1 MNPHMHQNVSV
12 STTEKRERL
21 AKLLS
26 RRAAQQVTVSPLS
39 HGQKALWFLYQS
51 APESAA
57 YHIAHSVRMRSIPD
71 VEALRR
77 SLQALTDRHAM
88 LRATFKRCENEVV
101 QEIPG
106 HRDVCFEIRDCTGL
120 RPEKL
125 YERVAAAYR
134 RPFDLERG
142 PVFRAE
148 LFTCAPNDHVF
159 LMTIHHIV
167 YDGWSLW
174 RNVDELRRL
183 YAAEVSGTQEPLPAV
198 TGSYPAYVRRQADML
213 AGPEGERLW
222 NFWEHEL
229 AGAAPVLDLPL
240 DRPRPL
246 VQTYNGASHRFR
258 LDAELTR
265 RLKTLAQAQGV
276 TPFMLLLASFQLLLS
291 RYSGQDQIVVGSPTA
306 GRGNGDDADVV
317 GYFVNPIVLKADLS
331 HEPSVQAFIQQV
343 RQTVLRA
350 FEHQSYPFPLLVE
363 RLQPARDASYSPLF
377 QVSFVLQKAQCGGST
392 IDLLARSEE
401 HGARYNWGGLDVEYF
416 DLPQQEGQFDLELEM
431 LEAGSVFF
439 GNLKYNTDLFEPTT
453 IERLARHFT
462 RLVESVLDAPEQSVG
477 KLELLNEEECRS
489 LLDASGAVTCE
500 SAETLPI
507 HRLFEHQVQ
516 KRPEAI
522 AVTCEGRS
530 LTYRGLNERA
540 NCLAHY
546 LKSLGVGPEVLVG
559 LWVERSLEMIVAI
572 LGILKA
578 GGAYLPLDPASPKE
592 QLAFI
597 VADSGVRVLVT
608 EEALAKDLPCS
619 QLELICID
627 ADWPAISKESCENP
641 STDLTGENLAYVIYT
656 SGSTGK
662 PKGCEISHHNVVRL
676 FTATD
681 DWYHIDHRDVWT
693 VFHSVAFDF
702 SVWEIWGALLYGGR
716 LVVVPYWISRSPG
729 EFLELLAAEQVTVLN
744 QTPSAFGQLMQA
756 EARMDSSK
764 PLALRLVIFGGEALD
779 VQSLKPWF
787 DRHGDVCPQ
796 LVNMY
801 GITETTVHVTYRP
814 LTRHDLSSN
823 RSVIGVPLPDL
834 SLYLLDRYLQP
845 VPIGVVG
852 EVYVGGA
859 GVARG
864 YRNRPELTRDRFIED
879 PFSSHPG
886 ARLYKTG
893 DLARRRV
900 DGDVEYVGRLD
911 NQVKIRGFRIELGE
925 IEAVLG
931 EHPAIE
937 RAVVTVQAEVAGD
950 KRLVA
955 YIVGRQGQKPVGGE
969 LRHFLTE
976 RLPIYMVPVAYV
988 PIAQLP
994 LTNNGKVDYRA
1005 LPAVDDGRGETGQA
1019 YIPPRDVV
1027 EQKLVRLWEGVLNFR
1042 PVGVRDNFFELGGHS
1057 LLAVHLMAEI
1067 QRDFG
1072 AQLPLATLFR
1082 NPTVEQL
1089 GALLRSET
1097 ASMAWSPLVPIQP
1110 VGAGTPFFCIA
1121 GGGGSVLYF
1130 YQLAHRLGQERPF
1143 YGLQGIGLDGECE
1156 PLDRAEA
1163 IAARY
1168 VEALQSVQPHGPYL
1182 LGGHCFGGLVAFEV
1196 AQQLQKQGETVRLV
1210 ALLDVPA
1217 PHRAPDEVRSAGDD
1231 DPLWLARLAG
1241 ILTEAS
1247 GKELGIGPAELRG
1260 LDAEAQLACFQE
1272 KMQAVGLLPP
1282 GASVAQIRGM
1292 LGVFVANSQ
1301 IRYSPSDVRPVRLA
1315 LFKAREPHPEYDFS
1329 NADDSDLST
1338 AESTLGW
1345 GQFAAGQVAVYGVPG
1360 NHITMMNEPN
1370 VQVLAESLG
1379 QRLREADTQSH
1390 QCSPTCHAKDPHL

>member
-1 MNPHMHQNVSV
+1 MSLDKHQNVSV
-12 STTEKRERL
+12 SMTEKRERL
-21 AKLLS
+21 AKLL
-26 RRAAQQVTVSPLS
+26 RRKAAQQVTVSPLS
-39 HGQKALWFLYQS
+39 HGQKALWFLHQS

-57 YHIAHSVRMRSIPD
+57 YHIAYSARICSIPD

-77 SLQALTDRHAM
+77 SLQALIDRHAM
-88 LRATFKRCENEVV
+88 LRSVFKRRDGEVV

-106 HRDVCFEIRDCTGL
+106 HREVCFEVSDWTGL
-120 RPEKL
+120 RPDELHK
-125 YERVAAAYR
+125 RVAASYR

-142 PVFRAE
+142 PVVRAE
-148 LFTCAPNDHVF
+148 LFTCTPDDHIF
-159 LMTIHHIV
+159 LMTVHHIV

-174 RNVDELRRL
+174 RNLDELRQL
-183 YAAEVSGTQEPLPAV
+183 YAAEASGTRSPLPAV
-198 TGSYPAYVRRQADML
+198 TGSYQAYVRQQAEML

-222 NFWEHEL
+222 NFWKHEL
-229 AGAAPVLDLPL
+229 AGVAPVLDLPL

-265 RLKTLAQAQGV
+265 RLKALAQAEGV

-306 GRGNGDDADVV
+306 GRGNGHDADVV

-331 HEPSVQAFIQQV
+331 DEPSVRAFLQQV

-377 QVSFVLQKAQCGGST
+377 QVSFVLQKAQCGGGT
-392 IDLLARSEE
+392 IDLLAHSEE
-401 HGARYNWGGLDVEYF
+401 HGGRYNWGGLEVEYF

-431 LEAGSVFF
+431 LEAGSVFLGSF
-439 GNLKYNTDLFEPTT
+439 KYNTDLFEAST
-453 IERLARHFT
+453 IERLARHFA
-462 RLVESVLDAPEQSVG
+462 RLVESVLDEPEQRVG
-477 KLELLNEEECRS
+477 KLKLLNEEERRS
-489 LLDASGAVTCE
+489 LLDTSGAVTCE
-500 SAETLPI
+500 HADTEPV
-507 HRLFEHQVQ
+507 HWLFEHQVQ
-516 KRPEAI
+516 KRPDAV

-530 LTYRGLNERA
+530 LTYRELNERA
-540 NCLAHY
+540 NRLAHY

-559 LWVERSLEMIVAI
+559 LWVERSLDMIVAI

-592 QLAFI
+592 RLAFI

-608 EEALAKDLPCS
+608 EEALAKDMPCIQS
-619 QLELICID
+619 VLICMD
-627 ADWPAISKESCENP
+627 ADWPDISQEISENP
-641 STDLTGENLAYVIYT
+641 SSDVTGENLAYVIYT

-662 PKGCEISHHNVVRL
+662 PKGCEITHRNVVRL

-681 DWYHIDHRDVWT
+681 GWYHFDHRDVWT

-729 EFLELLAAEQVTVLN
+729 EFLGLLSAEHVTVLN
-744 QTPSAFGQLMQA
+744 QTPSAFRQLIQA
-756 EARMDSSK
+756 EARTDSSM
-764 PLALRLVIFGGEALD
+764 PLALRLVIFGGEELD

-787 DRHGDVCPQ
+787 DRHGDVFPQ

-814 LTRHDLSSN
+814 LTRNDLSSN
-823 RSVIGVPLPDL
+823 RSVIGVPIPDL
-834 SLYLLDRYLQP
+834 SLYLLDRHLQP

-852 EVYVGGA
+852 EIYVGGA

-879 PFSSHPG
+879 PFSGHPG
-886 ARLYKTG
+886 ARLYKSG
-893 DLARRRV
+893 DLARRRI
-900 DGDVEYVGRLD
+900 DGDVEYVGRID

-931 EHPAIE
+931 EHPAVE
-937 RAVVTVQAEVAGD
+937 RAVVTIQWEVAGD

-955 YIVGRQGQKPVGGE
+955 YVVGRQGQRLVGGE

-976 RLPIYMVPVAYV
+976 RLPVYMVPAAYV
-988 PIAQLP
+988 PVAQLP

-1005 LPAVDDGRGETGQA
+1005 LPVAEEGRGETEQA
-1019 YIPPRDVV
+1019 YIPPRDMV
-1027 EQKLVRLWEGVLNFR
+1027 EQRVVRLWEGVLNFR

-1072 AQLPLATLFR
+1072 VQLPLATLFR

-1089 GALLRSET
+1089 GELLRSET
-1097 ASMAWSPLVPIQP
+1097 AAVAWSPLVPIRP
-1110 VGAGTPFFCIA
+1110 TGAGTPFFCVA
-1121 GGGGSVLYF
+1121 GGGGSVLYL
-1130 YQLAHRLGQERPF
+1130 YQLAHRMDQERPF

-1156 PLDRAEA
+1156 PLDRVEA

-1168 VEALQSVQPHGPYL
+1168 VEALQSVQPDGPYL

-1196 AQQLQKQGETVRLV
+1196 AQQLQKQGETVGLV

-1217 PHRAPDEVRSAGDD
+1217 PRLTNAEVRRGGDED
-1231 DPLWLARLAG
+1231 SVWLARLAG
-1241 ILTEAS
+1241 LLTEAS
-1247 GKELGIGPAELRG
+1247 GKDLGIGPAELRT
-1260 LDAEAQLACFQE
+1260 LDTEAQLAYFKE
-1272 KMQAVGLLPP
+1272 RMQAVGLLPP
-1282 GASVAQIRGM
+1282 GAGVTQIRGL
-1292 LGVFVANSQ
+1292 LGVFVANSKAH
-1301 IRYSPSDVRPVRLA
+1301 YSPCDVYPVRLA
-1315 LFKAREPHPEYDFS
+1315 LFKAGEPHPEYDYS
-1329 NADDSDLST
+1329 DADDPDLSS

-1345 GQFAAGQVAVYGVPG
+1345 GHLATDQVAVHVVPG

-1370 VQVLAESLG
+1370 VRVLADLLG
-1379 QRLREADTQSH
+1379 QRLRETDTRSH
-1390 QCSPTCHAKDPHL
+1390 RCSLTCHEKDPHS